1 VAGQTENYAYVGMYW
16 TWGKD
21 DGKKDTTANNWMQGP
36 MHGNGFQ

>member
-21 DGKKDTTANNWMQGP
+21 DKPSTAPSLLWNAARPGGMP
-36 MHGNGFQ
+36 